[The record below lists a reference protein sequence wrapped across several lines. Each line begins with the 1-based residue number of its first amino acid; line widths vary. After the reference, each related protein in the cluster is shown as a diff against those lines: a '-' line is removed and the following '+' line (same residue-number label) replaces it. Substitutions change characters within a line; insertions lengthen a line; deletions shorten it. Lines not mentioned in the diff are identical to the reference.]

1 MEPWSYS
8 SLSTFKQCPKKYYHL
23 RVKKDV
29 KDRGSEATIYG
40 NKLHKAAE
48 KFIKFNEPLPPEFS
62 FMQGTMDT
70 IARIKGEP
78 YCEIRFGVTKE
89 DGEYNPCK
97 FGSSDAWWRGIADLI
112 IINGDKGY
120 LVDYKSSKN
129 AKYADTKQL
138 DLLAAATFTHFPQL
152 KTIKSA
158 LAFVV
163 ANDIVTK
170 EHKADLRKSYFAT
183 FDPELE
189 RLQVALDEDVWNAV
203 SGPLCAYCPVT
214 KCPHWRERK

>member
-1 MEPWSYS
+1 MEAWSYS

-23 RVKKDV
+23 KVKKDV
-29 KDRGSEATIYG
+29 KDKGSEATIYG

-48 KFIKFNEPLPPEFS
+48 NFIKNNEPLPPEFS
-62 FMQGTMDT
+62 FMRGTMDT
-70 IARIKGEP
+70 LSKIKGDVH
-78 YCEIRFGVTKE
+78 CEIRFGITKE
-89 DGEYNPCK
+89 DGEYGPTK
-97 FGSSDAWWRGIADLI
+97 FFGSNVWWRGIADLL

-138 DLLAAATFTHFPQL
+138 DLLAAAAFTHFPQL

-170 EHKADLRKSYFAT
+170 EHKAELRKSYFAT